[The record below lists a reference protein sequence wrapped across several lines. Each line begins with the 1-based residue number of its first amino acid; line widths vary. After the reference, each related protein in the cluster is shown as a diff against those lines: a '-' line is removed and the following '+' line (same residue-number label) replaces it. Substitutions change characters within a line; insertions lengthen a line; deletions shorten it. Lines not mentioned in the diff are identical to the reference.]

1 MLFSWNVHGWIG
13 DDGRRDPRRTLAAI
27 RRFDADVV
35 ALQEVEGADW
45 ELHAAADGYRIV
57 LGPTVAAGFGNALLL
72 RVPLTSL
79 RRLDL
84 SVRAREPR
92 GALDAVLQLASGPL
106 RVVATHLGLRVSERR
121 RPAAQLAHHLAAREV
136 GIPVALLGDLN
147 DWTPWGS
154 QLAPLARVVGPLS
167 RVPTFPS
174 RRPILPLDRA
184 ACRLS
189 GCDWSVDAIR
199 CAPVRRASDH
209 LPLRLEITGA
219 GDPGEATARERMP
232 RYP

>member
-1 MLFSWNVHGWIG
+1 MLLSWNVHGWVG
-13 DDGRRDPRRTLAAI
+13 GDGRRDPRRTLAAI
-27 RRFDADVV
+27 RRLDADVV

-45 ELHAAADGYRIV
+45 EAHAAADGYRV
-57 LGPTVAAGFGNALLL
+57 VMGPTVAAGFGNALLL
-72 RVPLTSL
+72 RVPLAGL

-84 SVRAREPR
+84 SVGAREPR

-106 RVVATHLGLRVSERR
+106 RVVATHLGLRISERR
-121 RPAAQLAHHLAAREV
+121 LQAAQLAHHLEAQEV
-136 GIPVALLGDLN
+136 GIPVALVGDLN
-147 DWTPWGS
+147 DWTPWGG
-154 QLAPLARVVGPLS
+154 QLVSLARVVGPLS

-189 GCDWSVDAIR
+189 GCTWSVDAIR

-219 GDPGEATARERMP
+219 GDAGKVTAQERMP
-232 RYP
+232 RCP